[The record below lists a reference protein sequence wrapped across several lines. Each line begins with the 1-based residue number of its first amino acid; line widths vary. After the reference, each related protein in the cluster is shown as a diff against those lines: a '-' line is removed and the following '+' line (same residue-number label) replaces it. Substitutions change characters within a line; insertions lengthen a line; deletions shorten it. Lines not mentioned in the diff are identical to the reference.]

1 MPEKPV
7 RLLALLRGVNVG
19 GVKVPMSE
27 LRSLLDD
34 AGLGEVQTHLQ
45 SGNVIVTAPSG
56 DSGAVAG
63 VIEKAISDGL
73 GLNIRVMVRDRDQM
87 AKVVASN
94 PLIRAGVPPKL
105 LHTIFLEG
113 APAADRV
120 ASLDPNRSPADRFFV
135 AGREIFVEYGPA
147 GSGRSKLDLG
157 YFEKTLGVTGTARN
171 WNTVT
176 RLLEI
181 LEEWAERNP
190 LI

>member
-7 RLLALLRGVNVG
+7 RIVAFLRGVNVG
-19 GVKVPMSE
+19 GVKVPMAE
-27 LRSLLDD
+27 LRSLLND
-34 AGLGEVQTHLQ
+34 AGLDEVQTHLQ
-45 SGNVIVTAPSG
+45 SGNVLVTAPSG

-63 VIEKAISDGL
+63 VIEQAISEGL

-87 AKVVASN
+87 AKIVASN
-94 PLIRAGVPPKL
+94 PLLRPGVPPKL
-105 LHTIFLEG
+105 FHTIFLEG

-120 ASLDPNRSPADRFFV
+120 ALLDPDRSPADRFSV

-176 RLLEI
+176 RLLVMLDE
-181 LEEWAERNP
+181 
-190 LI
+190 

>member
-1 MPEKPV
+1 MPEATERV
-7 RLLALLRGVNVG
+7 VALLRGVNVG
-19 GVKVPMSE
+19 GIRVPMGE

-56 DSGAVAG
+56 DSGAIAG

-73 GLNIRVMVRDRDQM
+73 GLNIRVMVRDRGQM
-87 AKVVASN
+87 AKIVASN
-94 PLIRAGVPPKL
+94 PLLRPGMPPKF

-120 ASLDPNRSPADRFFV
+120 VSLDPNRSPADRFSV

-181 LEEWAERNP
+181 LEG
-190 LI
+190 